1 MSEFKKAQARAALQL
16 MAPRSEARALES
28 QLRSRAG
35 NREWIKRELFAVRSI
50 ITEVT
55 S

>member
-16 MAPRSEARALES
+16 MSLRSEARALES
-28 QLRSRAG
+28 QLRSRVG
-35 NREWIKRELFAVRSI
+35 NREFIKRELFAVRSI

>member
-1 MSEFKKAQARAALQL
+1 MNAFKKAQAHAALQL
-16 MAPRSEARALES
+16 MASRIEARALES